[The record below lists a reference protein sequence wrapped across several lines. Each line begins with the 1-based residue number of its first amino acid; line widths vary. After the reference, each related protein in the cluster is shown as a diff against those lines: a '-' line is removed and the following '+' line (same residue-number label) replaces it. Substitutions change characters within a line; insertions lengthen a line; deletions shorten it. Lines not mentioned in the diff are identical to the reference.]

1 MRSRRSAA
9 DTDAMG
15 HRDAP
20 RHLRSER
27 AASLVE
33 YVLLVALVALAT
45 LAGLGALEGGAE
57 RATDNTAEKISRRT
71 VPTVPEGGGGGGGG
85 GGPVITTTTA
95 PTTTT
100 TTTAPTP
107 TTTTPPATTTS
118 TTTTTTTTQPA
129 TSRTAWGST
138 SKQTRSGEWKALA
151 NLTVTDG
158 AGQPVSGAT
167 VVVKVEYR
175 GWWGWSSASNLSA
188 TTSGPGSLTLD
199 SGWYSS
205 SGWFPIDEIR
215 FTVVSVSKPG
225 VTWDGV
231 QPSVSVTR

>member
-1 MRSRRSAA
+1 
-9 DTDAMG
+9 MG

-45 LAGLGALEGGAE
+45 LAGLGVLGDGAE
-57 RATDNTAEKISRRT
+57 RATGNTAEKISRRS

-85 GGPVITTTTA
+85 GPATTTTTTTA

-100 TTTAPTP
+100 TAP
-107 TTTTPPATTTS
+107 TTTTTAAPTTTTTS
-118 TTTTTTTTQPA
+118 TTTTTQPA
-129 TSRTAWGST
+129 TSRTTWGST

-151 NLTVTDG
+151 NLTVTNG
-158 AGQPVSGAT
+158 AGQPISGAT

-175 GWWGWSSASNLSA
+175 GWWGWSTASNLTA

-215 FTVVSVSKPG
+215 FTVVSVTKPG
-225 VTWDGV
+225 VTWDGA